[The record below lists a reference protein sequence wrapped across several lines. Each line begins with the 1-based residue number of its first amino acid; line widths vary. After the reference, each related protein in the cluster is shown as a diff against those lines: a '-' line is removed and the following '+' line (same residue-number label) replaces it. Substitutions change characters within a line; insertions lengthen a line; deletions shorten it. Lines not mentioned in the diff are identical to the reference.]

1 MQDSYFTKHYD
12 KSQISNLSFFLL
24 VLGFEDHFRFFM
36 LFLSKYLNRNR
47 KKFFD
52 LNTVKKEEAVKNQS
66 KVSKSGS
73 ATLSLVIA
81 LWLYLKFFDR
91 FFLIEFYLYS
101 SFCFNIS
108 LQFLSAAILKDFCLI
123 AQEGFGSLIFKD
135 AG

>member
-1 MQDSYFTKHYD
+1 M
-12 KSQISNLSFFLL
+12 
-24 VLGFEDHFRFFM
+24 
-36 LFLSKYLNRNR
+36 
-47 KKFFD
+47 
-52 LNTVKKEEAVKNQS
+52 NTVKKEKAVKNQS

-73 ATLSLVIA
+73 ATLPLVIA
-81 LWLYLKFFDR
+81 PWLYFQFFDR